1 MRERGSSPADA
12 AAYDGSLPVFLPA
25 ISRLFAAL
33 LLVLAAACHRGVDR
47 TPIPTAELLAYVDVV
62 AGTGDVGDDDVQR
75 VRDAVAASL
84 PRLQQAFQRPL
95 QRRFHVFVHADR
107 EHLPAAMVA
116 SLHEDAAGFA
126 LLGMHQVHIVRDEI
140 AGSGSTLNGV
150 VAHELVHELL
160 DQYAGEFGRLIPRWF
175 HEGLAQVLA
184 GDTYLHVREEELVFR
199 LLNRSLLSFQQLRH
213 DFPTAKSS
221 LRTAYAQSY
230 SYVAWLHR
238 RYGLPALLRVVAAVD
253 RDVGFDGA
261 LVGMSQRS
269 TLDLAEAWRDSV
281 LHSGAPWRVLFN
293 SCFDLVLVAILP
305 LLVLALRRRLQS
317 ESRAARRMA
326 ENEER
331 ARRYEELR
339 QAQLAAQAQA
349 SVATGQPSPPDQPD
363 HWSASSRSDD
373 SRTDPTMPPG
383 PESPSSRPPS
393 PR

>member
-1 MRERGSSPADA
+1 M
-12 AAYDGSLPVFLPA
+12 FLPA

-33 LLVLAAACHRGVDR
+33 LLLLAPACHREIDR
-47 TPIPTAELLAYVDVV
+47 PTATDAELSSFVDVV
-62 AGTGDVGDDDVQR
+62 AGTGKVDDGDLQR
-75 VRDAVAASL
+75 VREAVASGL
-84 PRLQQAFQRPL
+84 PRLQRAFQRPL

-107 EHLPAAMVA
+107 EHLPDAMVT

-126 LLGMHQVHIVRDEI
+126 LLGMHQIHIVRDEV
-140 AGSGSTLNGV
+140 AGSGNTLAGV

-199 LLNRSLLSFQQLRH
+199 LLNRTLLSFEQLRH
-213 DFPTAKSS
+213 KFPTTQPA

-230 SYVAWLHR
+230 SYVAWLHG

-253 RDVGFDGA
+253 RDIGFEGA
-261 LVGMSQRS
+261 LVGMTQRT
-269 TLDLAEAWRDSV
+269 TLDLAEAWRDKV
-281 LHSGAPWRVLFN
+281 LHSGAPWRVLFH

-326 ENEER
+326 ESEER
-331 ARRYEELR
+331 ERQAEELR
-339 QAQLAAQAQA
+339 RARLAAEAQA
-349 SVATGQPSPPDQPD
+349 MATAGFALPPVDEATAPPASPSDLP
-363 HWSASSRSDD
+363 
-373 SRTDPTMPPG
+373 PPG
-383 PESPSSRPPS
+383 RESPSSPPPS
-393 PR
+393 AR

>member
-1 MRERGSSPADA
+1 M
-12 AAYDGSLPVFLPA
+12 FLPA

-33 LLVLAAACHRGVDR
+33 LLLLAVACNRQIERAPLSD
-47 TPIPTAELLAYVDVV
+47 AELMAHVDVV
-62 AGTGDVGDDDVQR
+62 AGTGEVGDDDLQR
-75 VRDAVAASL
+75 VREAVAASL
-84 PRLQQAFQRPL
+84 PRLQKEFQRPL

-107 EHLPAAMVA
+107 EHLPASMVA

-140 AGSGSTLNGV
+140 AGSGSTLAGV

-199 LLNRSLLSFQQLRH
+199 LMNRSLLSFEQLRH
-213 DFPTAKSS
+213 NFPTTKPA

-230 SYVAWLHR
+230 SYVAWLHG
-238 RYGLPALLRVVAAVD
+238 RYGLPALLRLVAAVD
-253 RDVGFDGA
+253 RDISFEGA
-261 LVGMSQRS
+261 LVGMTQRS

-293 SCFDLVLVAILP
+293 SCFDLVLIAILP

-326 ENEER
+326 ESEER
-331 ARRYEELR
+331 DRRIEELR
-339 QAQLAAQAQA
+339 QAQLAAQARA
-349 SVATGQPSPPDQPD
+349 MAEAGFAPPPVDEAPAAEPLLPGQLSPG
-363 HWSASSRSDD
+363 R
-373 SRTDPTMPPG
+373 
-383 PESPSSRPPS
+383 ESPSSPPPS
-393 PR
+393 AR

>member
-1 MRERGSSPADA
+1 
-12 AAYDGSLPVFLPA
+12 VFLPA

-33 LLVLAAACHRGVDR
+33 LLLLAVACNRHIERAPLSD
-47 TPIPTAELLAYVDVV
+47 AELMAHVDVV
-62 AGTGDVGDDDVQR
+62 AGTGEVGDDDLRR
-75 VRDAVAASL
+75 VREAVAASL
-84 PRLQQAFQRPL
+84 PRLQKEFQRPL

-107 EHLPAAMVA
+107 EHLPASLVA

-126 LLGMHQVHIVRDEI
+126 LLGMHQLHIVRDEI
-140 AGSGSTLNGV
+140 AGSGSTLAGV

-199 LLNRSLLSFQQLRH
+199 LMNRSLLSFEQLRQK
-213 DFPTAKSS
+213 FPTAKPA

-238 RYGLPALLRVVAAVD
+238 RYGLPALLRLVAAVD
-253 RDVGFDGA
+253 RDISFEGA
-261 LVGMSQRS
+261 LVGMSHRS

-293 SCFDLVLVAILP
+293 SGFDLLLVAILP

-326 ENEER
+326 ESEER
-331 ARRYEELR
+331 DRRAEELR
-339 QAQLAAQAQA
+339 QAQLAAHARA
-349 SVATGQPSPPDQPD
+349 MAAAGFAPPPVDEEAAAEPL
-363 HWSASSRSDD
+363 
-373 SRTDPTMPPG
+373 PPG
-383 PESPSSRPPS
+383 QWLPEALHPGRESPSSPPPS
-393 PR
+393 TR